1 MADRRAVLMQDLD
14 DILRHGAEE
23 LFAEDQADETTQEAL
38 KRKRITYDDSAL
50 SALLDREARL
60 KEAEADDEG
69 GGGFMDDF
77 KARPVLCLLCA
88 AAHGTTVTISVSCPF
103 TTV

>member
-1 MADRRAVLMQDLD
+1 MQDLD